1 MKFVSIY
8 FFIALFLGFFIVY
21 ANAPSPDIVIKFPN
35 LKNAENIMYVDI
47 DDVCYKYTK
56 KKIACPVNSIK

>member
-1 MKFVSIY
+1 
-8 FFIALFLGFFIVY
+8 VY

-56 KKIACPVNSIK
+56 KKIACPVNSIQ